1 MSAVEIS
8 DADYRRLLAFRT
20 QLRYFDQWSAR
31 QAAEFGLTHAQH
43 QLLLAIRGHDDARG
57 PTVGEVAKY
66 LLVRHHTAVELANR
80 AEELG
85 LIARRRDRADGRVV
99 RLVLTAKG
107 RRSIRA
113 LSAAHLEELRQLAPI
128 LAAVID
134 RNSP

>member
-57 PTVGEVAKY
+57 PTVGEVAEY